1 MKNYE
6 TMRKQSS
13 LFLKIF
19 LPLLAVVAAV
29 HICIFYAVKRRSA
42 PPSEN
47 SEKTVPNADLSKI
60 PQAPQTPAAAKNP
73 EVLPEQEVFQPRPL
87 PYYDFSGL
95 KRLPA
100 DLQKL
105 SRPGKTGIIV
115 DLSTRKVLW
124 AKNPTSPV
132 PIASL
137 TKLMTALLLMEDISS
152 GRLEMSTR
160 LPVTSA
166 ATGVERSCVLGMK
179 RGEVYSVEE
188 LLAAMMINSHNDAA
202 AQIAACVAGNVN
214 DFVVRMNARAKE
226 LGLTSAAF
234 NSPNG
239 LPQGKKR
246 QNSLCSVTDITRLS
260 EYLMRYPQLLKF
272 CQMRS
277 KKLHT
282 GKVVYSHNNLLRR
295 RPVPGLFGFKTGFTS
310 RAGFCLSFGVTRKG
324 RRIIGCVAGFP
335 SARDRDEFCRR
346 LIDWAFSTQ
355 R

>member
-1 MKNYE
+1 MS
-6 TMRKQSS
+6 KQTS

-29 HICIFYAVKRRSA
+29 HICIFHALGRRSDQ
-42 PPSEN
+42 PSEV
-47 SEKTVPNADLSKI
+47 SEKTIPNADLSKL
-60 PQAPQTPAAAKNP
+60 PTPEKTPVPAADPSASVAVAVDAGPAFTTPA
-73 EVLPEQEVFQPRPL
+73 L
-87 PYYDFSGL
+87 PYYDFSSL
-95 KRLPA
+95 KRIPA

-105 SRPGKTGIIV
+105 SRPGKSGIIV

-124 AKNPTSPV
+124 AKNPTAPV

-152 GRLEMSTR
+152 GRLEMTTK
-160 LPVTSA
+160 LPVTAA
-166 ATGVERSCVLGMK
+166 ATEVERSCVLGMK
-179 RGEVYSVEE
+179 RGEVYTVEE

-202 AQIAACVAGNVN
+202 AQIAACVAGNVK
-214 DFVVRMNARAKE
+214 DFVTRMNTRARE
-226 LGLTSAAF
+226 LGLSSAAF

-239 LPQGKKR
+239 LPQGKQR
-246 QNSLCSVTDITRLS
+246 LNSLCSVTDVTRLS

-272 CQMRS
+272 CQMKN

-295 RPVPGLFGFKTGFTS
+295 RPVPGLFGFKTGYTTK
-310 RAGFCLSFGVTRKG
+310 AGFCLSFGVTRKG

-346 LIDWAFSTQ
+346 LIDWAYSTQ

>member
-1 MKNYE
+1 MS
-6 TMRKQSS
+6 KQTS

-29 HICIFYAVKRRSA
+29 HICIFHAIGRRNDQ
-42 PPSEN
+42 PSKI
-47 SEKTVPNADLSKI
+47 SEKTIPNADLSKLPAPEKI
-60 PQAPQTPAAAKNP
+60 PVPASAPAANST
-73 EVLPEQEVFQPRPL
+73 VGTGTVFKTAEL
-87 PYYDFSGL
+87 PYYDFSSL

-105 SRPGKTGIIV
+105 SRPGKSGIIV
-115 DLSTRKVLW
+115 DISTRKVLW
-124 AKNPTSPV
+124 AKNPASPV

-152 GRLEMSTR
+152 GRLEMSTK
-160 LPVTSA
+160 LPVTAA
-166 ATGVERSCVLGMK
+166 ATEVERSCVLGMK
-179 RGEVYSVEE
+179 PGETYTVEE
-188 LLAAMMINSHNDAA
+188 LVAAMMINSHNDAA
-202 AQIAACVAGNVN
+202 AQIAACVAGNVR
-214 DFVVRMNARAKE
+214 DFVARMNTRAKE
-226 LGLTSAAF
+226 LGLSSAAF

-260 EYLMRYPQLLKF
+260 EFLMRYPQLLKF

-295 RPVPGLFGFKTGFTS
+295 RPVKGLFGFKTGYTN

-346 LIDWAFSTQ
+346 LIDWAYSTQ

>member
-1 MKNYE
+1 MS
-6 TMRKQSS
+6 KQTS

-29 HICIFYAVKRRSA
+29 HICIFYAIGRRSDQSSA
-42 PPSEN
+42 V
-47 SEKTVPNADLSKI
+47 SEKSIPNADMSKV
-60 PQAPQTPAAAKNP
+60 PQPPAAPASP
-73 EVLPEQEVFQPRPL
+73 APSASTAASPAPEQHYTAL
-87 PYYDFSGL
+87 PGYDFSGL
-95 KRLPA
+95 KRIPA

-105 SRPGKTGIIV
+105 SRPGKSGIIV

-137 TKLMTALLLMEDISS
+137 TKFMTALLLMEDISS

-160 LPVTSA
+160 LPVTAA
-166 ATGVERSCVLGMK
+166 ATEVERSCVLGMK
-179 RGEVYSVEE
+179 RGEVYTVEE

-202 AQIAACVAGNVN
+202 AQIAACVAGNVK
-214 DFVVRMNARAKE
+214 DFVARMNTRARE
-226 LGLTSAAF
+226 LGLASAAF

-246 QNSLCSVTDITRLS
+246 QNSLCSVTDVTRLS
-260 EYLMRYPQLLKF
+260 EYLMRYPQLLQF
-272 CQMRS
+272 CRMRS

-295 RPVPGLFGFKTGFTS
+295 RPVPGLFGFKTGYTG
-310 RAGFCLSFGVTRKG
+310 RAGFCLSFGINRKG
-324 RRIIGCVAGFP
+324 RTIIGCVTGFP

-346 LIDWAFSTQ
+346 LIEWAYSTQ

>member
-1 MKNYE
+1 MS
-6 TMRKQSS
+6 KQTS

-29 HICIFYAVKRRSA
+29 HICMFYAVKRRN
-42 PPSEN
+42 PKPSQI
-47 SEKTVPNADLSKI
+47 SERTIPNADLSKV
-60 PQAPQTPAAAKNP
+60 PQVVPTPKKPASNVQIT
-73 EVLPEQEVFQPRPL
+73 EYGTFHSPL
-87 PYYDFSGL
+87 PGYDFS
-95 KRLPA
+95 RLRRIPA
-100 DLQKL
+100 DLKKL
-105 SRPGKTGIIV
+105 SRPGKSGIIV
-115 DLSTRKVLW
+115 DLSTRQVLW
-124 AKNPTSPV
+124 AKNPATPV

-152 GRLEMSTR
+152 GRLEMSTK
-160 LPVTSA
+160 LPVTPA
-166 ATGVERSCVLGMK
+166 ATEVERSCVLGMK
-179 RGEVYSVEE
+179 RGEVYTVEE

-202 AQIAACVAGNVN
+202 AQIAACVAGNVK
-214 DFVVRMNARAKE
+214 DFVARMNTRARD
-226 LGLTSAAF
+226 LGLTSASF

-246 QNSLCSVTDITRLS
+246 QNSLCSVTDVTRLS
-260 EYLMRYPQLLKF
+260 EYLMRYPQLLQF

-295 RPVPGLFGFKTGFTS
+295 RPVPGLFGFKTGFTN
-310 RAGFCLSFGVTRKG
+310 RAGFCLAFGVNRNG

-346 LIDWAFSTQ
+346 LIEWAYSTQ